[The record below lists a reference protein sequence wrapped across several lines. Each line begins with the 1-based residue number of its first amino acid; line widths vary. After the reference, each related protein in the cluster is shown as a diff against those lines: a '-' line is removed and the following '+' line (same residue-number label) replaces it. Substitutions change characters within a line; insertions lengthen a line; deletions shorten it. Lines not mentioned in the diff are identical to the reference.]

1 MHVLPDKKMLTKG
14 KVEMN
19 GMSLPVFQIEVI
31 SKDESNK
38 QHLEFAWEVIEMNE
52 WEIKS

>member
-1 MHVLPDKKMLTKG
+1 MKFSQPMHVLPDKKMLTKG

-19 GMSLPVFQIEVI
+19 GMNLPVFQIEVI

-38 QHLEFAWEVIEMNE
+38 
-52 WEIKS
+52 